1 MNNNFK
7 LIAKILKQ
15 YEPNS
20 EDRAIAAFAIQT
32 LQNTNRNNPKLL
44 TLKLETVIEE
54 AQSWHQKHQLH
65 G

>member
-20 EDRAIAAFAIQT
+20 EDRIIAGMAIANYNARYT
-32 LQNTNRNNPKLL
+32 GKTL
-44 TLKLETVIEE
+44 TLKLQSLLEETV
-54 AQSWHQKHQLH
+54 
-65 G
+65 